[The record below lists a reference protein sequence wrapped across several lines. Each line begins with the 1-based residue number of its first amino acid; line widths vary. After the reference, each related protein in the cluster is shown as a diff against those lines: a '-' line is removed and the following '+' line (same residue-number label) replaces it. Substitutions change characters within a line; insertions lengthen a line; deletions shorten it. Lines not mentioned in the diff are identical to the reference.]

1 MKRSFCLMMAI
12 LVGVS
17 CAGAPKTSHGVNV
30 ILMGE
35 DKHREAIPRDH
46 RVFRK
51 VLDALSNELG
61 DGGYR
66 VLDETALTLDNF
78 KQGRKNRTD
87 AEIIDIAR
95 SIKRPPIDV
104 VVIFEIYPDRER
116 KAYTTKLDVEVIGRL
131 LRLPSGERLGNFG
144 TNLPVAEN
152 APADCD
158 QDCTRRYIGN
168 SAKILAREVGGILT
182 EKLSAMMQPRAPS
195 ITRDEPLQ
203 KIKNKTAFTLQFI
216 GFKSAEVEQIEDT
229 LKALKGYISLDMN
242 QRIGQSMV
250 EYEYTTRSS
259 RSDLDR
265 DLGKVMEFM
274 GLRGRVT
281 FGGGIF
287 KVEKIGLRR
296 D

>member
-1 MKRSFCLMMAI
+1 MKRSFCLMMAM

-17 CAGAPKTSHGVNV
+17 CAGVPTPSHGINV

-116 KAYTTKLDVEVIGRL
+116 KAYTTKLDVEVMGRL
-131 LRLPSGERLGNFG
+131 SGSPRVRDWEISERTYLSLRMLRQI
-144 TNLPVAEN
+144 A
-152 APADCD
+152 
-158 QDCTRRYIGN
+158 TRIVLDDTSETVRKY
-168 SAKILAREVGGILT
+168 LRAR
-182 EKLSAMMQPRAPS
+182 
-195 ITRDEPLQ
+195 
-203 KIKNKTAFTLQFI
+203 
-216 GFKSAEVEQIEDT
+216 
-229 LKALKGYISLDMN
+229 
-242 QRIGQSMV
+242 
-250 EYEYTTRSS
+250 
-259 RSDLDR
+259 
-265 DLGKVMEFM
+265 
-274 GLRGRVT
+274 
-281 FGGGIF
+281 
-287 KVEKIGLRR
+287 
-296 D
+296 